1 MTIEIR
7 PFTSEHVEAMKA
19 FNRRLAQ
26 RGVKEQFWE
35 SPVPEWLPR
44 REGAPLY
51 NEYFVALEGDAVRGA
66 YRLKPQPFADRDEV
80 VMIAALT
87 QPISEGIIDPH
98 FAMVGIQLIR
108 DAMVRHPLLFGL
120 AGGGFDSKSVRLLQA
135 MKWRQVPCSF
145 YFRVI
150 HPYRFLRQ
158 ITFLRRDRRRRFML
172 DALAYSGLGWLAL
185 KVAQAYK
192 GLGRGVPTG
201 IGYDVV
207 PEFSAWADTL
217 WERAR
222 GAYAMIAVRDSTI
235 LNALYP
241 VDNARFIRLQV
252 ARRGKPIGWAVLLDT
267 QMVSQERFGGMRVS
281 MVVDCLAEPGDELT
295 VAAMATR
302 HLAHRGVDLIVT
314 NQLHRDWCNA
324 FARNGFLEGPSN
336 TPLTLR
342 IFSTSPTLAA
352 RLEPLEATAG
362 WIHMTYGDGDGPN
375 RLHPA

>member
-7 PFTSEHVEAMKA
+7 PFTSEHIEAVKA

-26 RGVKEQFWE
+26 GGSKRRFWE

-44 REGAPLY
+44 RERVPLY
-51 NEYFVALEGDAVRGA
+51 NEYFIAPEGDAVRGA
-66 YRLKPQPFADRDEV
+66 YRLKPQPFAVRDEV
-80 VMIAALT
+80 VMIAAVTL
-87 QPISEGIIDPH
+87 PISEGIIDPR
-98 FAMVGIQLIR
+98 FAVVGIQLIQH
-108 DAMVRHPLLFGL
+108 AMNRHPLLFGL
-120 AGGGFDSKSVRLLQA
+120 GMGGFDSKFARLVQA
-135 MKWRQVPCSF
+135 MKWRLVPCSF

-150 HPYRFLRQ
+150 HPHRFLRQ

-201 IGYDVV
+201 IGYDIV

-241 VDNARFIRLQV
+241 VHNARFIRLQV

-267 QMVSQERFGGMRVS
+267 QMVGHKRFGGMRVS

-295 VAAMATR
+295 VVAMATQY
-302 HLAHRGVDLIVT
+302 LVHRGVDLIVT

-324 FARNGFLEGPSN
+324 FARDGFLRGPSN
-336 TPLTLR
+336 AALE
-342 IFSTSPTLAA
+342 IFTASPMLAA
-352 RLEPLEATAG
+352 RLDPFEPTAG
-362 WIHMTYGDGDGPN
+362 RIHMTYSDGDGPIN
-375 RLHPA
+375 MLLPA

>member
-1 MTIEIR
+1 MKIKIC

-26 RGVKEQFWE
+26 RGFKEQFWE
-35 SPVPEWLPR
+35 SPVLEWLPR
-44 REGAPLY
+44 REGVPIY

-66 YRLKPQPFADRDEV
+66 YRLKPQPFAVGDEV

-87 QPISEGIIDPH
+87 LPISEGIIDPR
-98 FAMVGIQLIR
+98 FAVVGIQLIQH
-108 DAMVRHPLLFGL
+108 AMVRHPLLFGL
-120 AGGGFDSKSVRLLQA
+120 GGGSFDSKIVRLEQA
-135 MKWRQVPCSF
+135 MKWRLVPCSF

-150 HPYRFLRQ
+150 HPHRFLRQ

-222 GAYAMIAVRDSTI
+222 A
-235 LNALYP
+235 P
-241 VDNARFIRLQV
+241 
-252 ARRGKPIGWAVLLDT
+252 
-267 QMVSQERFGGMRVS
+267 
-281 MVVDCLAEPGDELT
+281 
-295 VAAMATR
+295 TR
-302 HLAHRGVDLIVT
+302 
-314 NQLHRDWCNA
+314 
-324 FARNGFLEGPSN
+324 
-336 TPLTLR
+336 
-342 IFSTSPTLAA
+342 
-352 RLEPLEATAG
+352 
-362 WIHMTYGDGDGPN
+362 
-375 RLHPA
+375 